1 MAAEREEEEE
11 EILTKMIGFD
21 GTIPFVGLFVLFIVL
36 GFYGKYWRRG
46 DLNHVHEWS
55 LAGRRLGTALVFF
68 LIGADIYT
76 AYTFVAIPS
85 GVFAKGS
92 LYFFAIPY
100 VGLTFGVALVTMPR
114 LWSLSREKGYITAS
128 DFVKDRFSSKI
139 LSILIA
145 MTGIISLLPYIALQI
160 VGMQSVLTVML
171 SGTANSNTVE
181 EISLLIAFVIL
192 AAFTYT
198 SGLRG
203 ATLTA
208 VFKDILIWI
217 TVIALIVVVPLS
229 IGGGGGGGFATAFKN
244 VKKQTYITLSESL
257 VPGYTTMVLGSALA
271 LYLYPHAINGVLS
284 SESAQKLRTST
295 ALLPLYGVGLAIMA
309 LMGILV
315 YAVPSAMNFLSH
327 FPESSRGILVVPS
340 LILYTMP
347 GWFSGIALLG
357 IFVGGLVPA
366 AIMAMSQAS
375 LLTRNIIKEIKPNMP
390 ASSEIRITKISST
403 AFKFIALGFV
413 FVVPATYAISLQ
425 LLGGILIV
433 QILPAVFFGLYV
445 KSSLRKEPL
454 IVGLLV
460 GIFSGIYMVEYTNNF
475 GALTS
480 SLFHTTFGS
489 LYVAVIALVFNLII
503 SFGGSAI
510 MNKKRL
516 LSNGEGSSQ

>member
-1 MAAEREEEEE
+1 
-11 EILTKMIGFD
+11 MIGFD
-21 GTIPFVGLFVLFIVL
+21 GIIPFVGLFVLFVLL

-100 VGLTFGVALVTMPR
+100 VALTFGIALVTMPR

-128 DFVKDRFSSKI
+128 DFAKDRFSSKA

-145 MTGIISLLPYIALQI
+145 ITGIISLLPYIALQI

-229 IGGGGGGGFATAFKN
+229 ILGGFGTAFKD
-244 VKKQTYITLSESL
+244 VKKQSYITLSDSL
-257 VPGYTTMVLGSALA
+257 VPGYATLVLGSALA

-390 ASSEIRITKISST
+390 ASSEIRITKVSST
-403 AFKFIALGFV
+403 VFKFVALGFV

-454 IVGLLV
+454 IAGLLV

-510 MNKKRL
+510 MNKTRL
-516 LSNGEGSSQ
+516 VLYHQKK

>member
-1 MAAEREEEEE
+1 
-11 EILTKMIGFD
+11 MIGLD

-46 DLNHVHEWS
+46 DLNNVHEWS
-55 LAGRRLGTALVFF
+55 LAGRKLGTALVFF

-100 VGLTFGVALVTMPR
+100 VALTFGIALVTMPR

-128 DFVKDRFSSKI
+128 DFAKDRFSSKA

-145 MTGIISLLPYIALQI
+145 ITGIISLLPYIALQI

-192 AAFTYT
+192 AAFTYS

-229 IGGGGGGGFATAFKN
+229 IVGGFGTAFKD
-244 VKKQTYITLSESL
+244 VKKQSYITLSDSL
-257 VPGYTTMVLGSALA
+257 VPGYTTLVLGSALA

-375 LLTRNIIKEIKPNMP
+375 LLTRNIIKEIKPSMP

-510 MNKKRL
+510 MNKTRL
-516 LSNGEGSSQ
+516 VLYHQKK

>member
-1 MAAEREEEEE
+1 
-11 EILTKMIGFD
+11 MIKLD

-46 DLNHVHEWS
+46 DLNNVHEWS
-55 LAGRRLGTALVFF
+55 LAGRKLGTALVFF

-100 VGLTFGVALVTMPR
+100 VALTFGIALVTMPR

-128 DFVKDRFSSKI
+128 DFAKDRFSSKA

-145 MTGIISLLPYIALQI
+145 ITGIISLLPYIALQI

-192 AAFTYT
+192 AAFTYS

-229 IGGGGGGGFATAFKN
+229 IVGGFGTAFKD
-244 VKKQTYITLSESL
+244 VKKQSYITLSDSL
-257 VPGYTTMVLGSALA
+257 VPGYATLVLGSALA

-375 LLTRNIIKEIKPNMP
+375 LLTRNIIKEIKLDMS
-390 ASSEIRITKISST
+390 ASSEIRITKVSST

-454 IVGLLV
+454 IAGLLV

-510 MNKKRL
+510 MNKTRL
-516 LSNGEGSSQ
+516 VLYHQKK

>member
-1 MAAEREEEEE
+1 
-11 EILTKMIGFD
+11 MIGFD
-21 GTIPFVGLFVLFIVL
+21 GIIPFVGLFVLFIVL

-68 LIGADIYT
+68 LIGADLYT

-171 SGTANSNTVE
+171 SGTANSNTVQ

-229 IGGGGGGGFATAFKN
+229 IGGGGGGFATAFKN

-257 VPGYTTMVLGSALA
+257 VPGYTTLVLGSALA

-315 YAVPSAMNFLSH
+315 YAVPSVMNFLSH

-375 LLTRNIIKEIKPNMP
+375 LLTRNIIKEIKPNMS

-403 AFKFIALGFV
+403 AFKFVALGFV
-413 FVVPATYAISLQ
+413 FIVPATYAISLQ

-454 IVGLLV
+454 IAGLLV

-480 SLFHTTFGS
+480 SLFNTTFGS

-516 LSNGEGSSQ
+516 LSYGEGSSQ

>member
-1 MAAEREEEEE
+1 
-11 EILTKMIGFD
+11 MIGFD

-46 DLNHVHEWS
+46 NLNHVHEWS

-229 IGGGGGGGFATAFKN
+229 IGGGGGGDGFATAFKN

-257 VPGYTTMVLGSALA
+257 VPGYTTLVLGSALA

-390 ASSEIRITKISST
+390 PSSEIRITKISST
-403 AFKFIALGFV
+403 AFKFVALGFV
-413 FVVPATYAISLQ
+413 FIVPATYAISLQ

-475 GALTS
+475 GALAS

>member
-1 MAAEREEEEE
+1 
-11 EILTKMIGFD
+11 MIGFD
-21 GTIPFVGLFVLFIVL
+21 GIIPFVGLFVLFIVL

-68 LIGADIYT
+68 LIGADLYT

-171 SGTANSNTVE
+171 SGTANSNTVQ

-229 IGGGGGGGFATAFKN
+229 IGGGGGGFATAFKN
-244 VKKQTYITLSESL
+244 VKTQTYITLSESL
-257 VPGYTTMVLGSALA
+257 VPGYTTLILGSALA

-315 YAVPSAMNFLSH
+315 YAVPSVMNFLSH

-375 LLTRNIIKEIKPNMP
+375 LLTRNIIKEIKPNMS

-403 AFKFIALGFV
+403 AFKFVALGFV
-413 FVVPATYAISLQ
+413 FIVPATYAISLQ

-454 IVGLLV
+454 IAGLLV

-516 LSNGEGSSQ
+516 LSYGEGSSQ

>member
-1 MAAEREEEEE
+1 LEKEEE

-21 GTIPFVGLFVLFIVL
+21 GIIPFVGLFVLFVL
-36 GFYGKYWRRG
+36 FGFYGKYWRRG

-68 LIGADIYT
+68 LIGADLYT

-171 SGTANSNTVE
+171 SGTANSNTVQ

-229 IGGGGGGGFATAFKN
+229 IGGGGGGFATAFKN
-244 VKKQTYITLSESL
+244 VKTQTYITLSESL
-257 VPGYTTMVLGSALA
+257 VPGYTTLILGSALA

-375 LLTRNIIKEIKPNMP
+375 LLTRNIIKEIKPNMS

-403 AFKFIALGFV
+403 AFKFVALGFV
-413 FVVPATYAISLQ
+413 FIVPATYAISLQ

-516 LSNGEGSSQ
+516 LSNSEGSSQ

>member
-1 MAAEREEEEE
+1 
-11 EILTKMIGFD
+11 MIGID

-46 DLNHVHEWS
+46 DLNNVHEWS
-55 LAGRRLGTALVFF
+55 LAGRKLGTALVFF

-100 VGLTFGVALVTMPR
+100 VALTFGIALVTMPR

-128 DFVKDRFSSKI
+128 DFAKDRFSSKA

-145 MTGIISLLPYIALQI
+145 ITGIISLLPYIALQI

-229 IGGGGGGGFATAFKN
+229 IVGGFGTAFKD
-244 VKKQTYITLSESL
+244 VKKQSYITLSDSL
-257 VPGYTTMVLGSALA
+257 VPGYATLVLGSALA

-390 ASSEIRITKISST
+390 ASSEIRITKVSST
-403 AFKFIALGFV
+403 VFKFVALGFV

-454 IVGLLV
+454 IAGLLV

-510 MNKKRL
+510 MNKTRL
-516 LSNGEGSSQ
+516 VLYHQKK

>member
-1 MAAEREEEEE
+1 M
-11 EILTKMIGFD
+11 
-21 GTIPFVGLFVLFIVL
+21 
-36 GFYGKYWRRG
+36 
-46 DLNHVHEWS
+46 
-55 LAGRRLGTALVFF
+55 
-68 LIGADIYT
+68 
-76 AYTFVAIPS
+76 
-85 GVFAKGS
+85 
-92 LYFFAIPY
+92 
-100 VGLTFGVALVTMPR
+100 
-114 LWSLSREKGYITAS
+114 
-128 DFVKDRFSSKI
+128 
-139 LSILIA
+139 
-145 MTGIISLLPYIALQI
+145 
-160 VGMQSVLTVML
+160 
-171 SGTANSNTVE
+171 
-181 EISLLIAFVIL
+181 

-229 IGGGGGGGFATAFKN
+229 IGGGGGGFATAFKN
-244 VKKQTYITLSESL
+244 VKTQTYITLSESL
-257 VPGYTTMVLGSALA
+257 VPGYTTLVLGSALA

-375 LLTRNIIKEIKPNMP
+375 LLTRNIIKEIKPNMS

-403 AFKFIALGFV
+403 AFKFVALGFV
-413 FVVPATYAISLQ
+413 FIVPATYAISLQ

-454 IVGLLV
+454 IAGLLV

-480 SLFHTTFGS
+480 SLFNTTFGS

-516 LSNGEGSSQ
+516 LSYGEGSSQ

>member
-1 MAAEREEEEE
+1 
-11 EILTKMIGFD
+11 MIGID

-46 DLNHVHEWS
+46 DLNNVHEWS
-55 LAGRRLGTALVFF
+55 LAGRKLGTALVFF

-100 VGLTFGVALVTMPR
+100 VALTFGIALVTMPR

-128 DFVKDRFSSKI
+128 DFAKDRFSSKA

-145 MTGIISLLPYIALQI
+145 ITGIISLLPYIALQI

-181 EISLLIAFVIL
+181 EISLLTAFVTL

-229 IGGGGGGGFATAFKN
+229 IVGGFGTAFKV
-244 VKKQTYITLSESL
+244 VKKQSYITLSDSL
-257 VPGYTTMVLGSALA
+257 VPGYATLVLGSALA

-433 QILPAVFFGLYV
+433 QILPAVF
-445 KSSLRKEPL
+445 
-454 IVGLLV
+454 LV
-460 GIFSGIYMVEYTNNF
+460 YM
-475 GALTS
+475 
-480 SLFHTTFGS
+480 
-489 LYVAVIALVFNLII
+489 
-503 SFGGSAI
+503 
-510 MNKKRL
+510 
-516 LSNGEGSSQ
+516 SNHP

>member
-1 MAAEREEEEE
+1 
-11 EILTKMIGFD
+11 MIGFD
-21 GTIPFVGLFVLFIVL
+21 GIIPFVSLFVLFIVL

-68 LIGADIYT
+68 LIGADLYT

-92 LYFFAIPY
+92 LFFFAIPY

-114 LWSLSREKGYITAS
+114 LWSLSREKGYITAA

-171 SGTANSNTVE
+171 SGTANANTVE

-229 IGGGGGGGFATAFKN
+229 IGGGGGGFATAFKN
-244 VKKQTYITLSESL
+244 VKEQTYITLSESL
-257 VPGYTTMVLGSALA
+257 VPGYMTLVLGSALA
-271 LYLYPHAINGVLS
+271 LYLYPHAINGILS

-315 YAVPSAMNFLSH
+315 YALPPVMDFLSD

-403 AFKFIALGFV
+403 AFKFVALGFV
-413 FVVPATYAISLQ
+413 FIVPATYAISLQ

-454 IVGLLV
+454 IAGLLV

-516 LSNGEGSSQ
+516 LSYGEGSIQ

>member
-1 MAAEREEEEE
+1 
-11 EILTKMIGFD
+11 MIGLD

-46 DLNHVHEWS
+46 DLNNVHEWS
-55 LAGRRLGTALVFF
+55 LAGRKLGTALVFF

-100 VGLTFGVALVTMPR
+100 VALTFGIALVTMPR

-128 DFVKDRFSSKI
+128 DFAKDRFSSKA

-145 MTGIISLLPYIALQI
+145 ITGIISLLPYIALQI

-192 AAFTYT
+192 AAFTYS

-229 IGGGGGGGFATAFKN
+229 IVGGFGTAFKD
-244 VKKQTYITLSESL
+244 VKKQSYITLSDSL
-257 VPGYTTMVLGSALA
+257 VPGYTTLVLGSALA

-375 LLTRNIIKEIKPNMP
+375 LLTRNIIKEIKPSMP

-460 GIFSGIYMVEYTNNF
+460 GIFSGIYMVEYINNF

-510 MNKKRL
+510 MNKTRL
-516 LSNGEGSSQ
+516 VLYHQKK

>member
-1 MAAEREEEEE
+1 
-11 EILTKMIGFD
+11 MIGFD

-229 IGGGGGGGFATAFKN
+229 IGGGGGGGGFATAFKN

-257 VPGYTTMVLGSALA
+257 VPGYTTLVLGSALA

-403 AFKFIALGFV
+403 AFKFVALGFV
-413 FVVPATYAISLQ
+413 FIVPATYAISLQ